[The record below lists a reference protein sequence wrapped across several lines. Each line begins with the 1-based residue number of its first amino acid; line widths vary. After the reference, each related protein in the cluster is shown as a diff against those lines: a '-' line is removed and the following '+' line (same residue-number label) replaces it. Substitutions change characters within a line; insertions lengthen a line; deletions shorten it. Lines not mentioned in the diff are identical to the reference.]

1 MPIARLRS
9 MCFTAAVNFT
19 RFQKRLGT
27 KLAELRAS
35 AGLTQQEAAE
45 AAGIT
50 RQHLQRVEYGL
61 ANPKARTLFQLAKIY
76 SLPLAELVEV

>member
-1 MPIARLRS
+1 MT
-9 MCFTAAVNFT
+9 FG
-19 RFQKRLGT
+19 RFQKRLGA
-27 KLAELRAS
+27 KLAELRGG

-61 ANPKARTLFQLAKIY
+61 ANPKAETLYELARIY
-76 SLPLAELVEV
+76 KLTIAELVEV